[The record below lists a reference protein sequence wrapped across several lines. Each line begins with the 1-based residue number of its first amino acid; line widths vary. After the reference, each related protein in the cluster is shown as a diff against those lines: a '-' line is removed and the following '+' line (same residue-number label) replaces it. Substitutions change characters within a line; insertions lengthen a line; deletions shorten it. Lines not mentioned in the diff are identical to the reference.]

1 MVAAAVVV
9 AAAAAAAVVAAAVV
23 VVELSY
29 RSWLISSFSGLATH
43 TKLLGLQ
50 LSQFFFHRIQLRS

>member
-1 MVAAAVVV
+1 MVAAAAVVVV
-9 AAAAAAAVVAAAVV
+9 AAAAAAVVA
-23 VVELSY
+23 VELSY

-50 LSQFFFHRIQLRS
+50 LSQFFLHRIQLSIQLS